1 MQRTSSAQWL
11 KCMGEFLR
19 AFKCER
25 FFTILPL
32 RLMDYDMN
40 SPTYSFDSRSYLIPV
55 IKDYTKNEPLGFFTD
70 NFLPL
75 VSYLENEM
83 TKCGN
88 EQIKAKK
95 YETLMIQIWDCL
107 PCYLENPLDYNTKL
121 GDLLPLLEQLVKTNT
136 YGLRMTALKS
146 FCTMIHYVKTTA
158 KSIQSVKSA
167 RLGLMP

>member
-1 MQRTSSAQWL
+1 
-11 KCMGEFLR
+11 
-19 AFKCER
+19 
-25 FFTILPL
+25 
-32 RLMDYDMN
+32 
-40 SPTYSFDSRSYLIPV
+40 
-55 IKDYTKNEPLGFFTD
+55 
-70 NFLPL
+70 
-75 VSYLENEM
+75 M

-167 RLGLMP
+167 